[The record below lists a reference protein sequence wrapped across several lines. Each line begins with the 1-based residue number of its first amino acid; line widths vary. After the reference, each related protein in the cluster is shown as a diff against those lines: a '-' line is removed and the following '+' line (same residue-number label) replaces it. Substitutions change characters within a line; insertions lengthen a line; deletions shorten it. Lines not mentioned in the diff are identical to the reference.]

1 MGKSKADV
9 TVHLDE
15 MLARERLTEVC
26 RMLEGTAGVMKAQCA
41 EHKAHLLIVEYDP
54 DAVDSKTILDK
65 VTGKG
70 LHAELIGM

>member
-1 MGKSKADV
+1 MGKKADV

-15 MLARERLTEVC
+15 SLAKERLTEVC
-26 RMLEGTAGVMKAQCA
+26 QVLEDTAGVMKAECA

-65 VTGKG
+65 VTGQG
-70 LHAELIGM
+70 LHAKLIGM